1 LPFIVSMILKERGD
15 QDWFNVK
22 MTRAKIKLVYIV
34 ATRFFMA
41 TLKELINPLNVDDIL
56 AEA

>member
-1 LPFIVSMILKERGD
+1 MILKERGD